1 MTKSLLSVSV
11 ITIAVLGW
19 QPLARAQSAHEAEI
33 IGFHQMCQKGDR
45 RACVHFGMMIEHDH
59 DMQAEW
65 RRTHPEFFWWEK

>member
-11 ITIAVLGW
+11 ITIALLGW
-19 QPLARAQSAHEAEI
+19 QPLAQAQSAHEAEI
-33 IGFHQMCQKGDR
+33 IGFHQMCEKGDR
-45 RACVHFGMMIEHDH
+45 RACVRFGMIIERDH